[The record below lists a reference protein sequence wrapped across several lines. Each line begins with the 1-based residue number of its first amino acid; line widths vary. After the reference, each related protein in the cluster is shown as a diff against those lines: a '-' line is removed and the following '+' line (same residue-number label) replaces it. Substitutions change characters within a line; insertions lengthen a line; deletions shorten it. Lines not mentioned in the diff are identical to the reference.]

1 MREELPQHF
10 TSDGFPEKMEAFGF
24 LSGDGVE
31 NPMYSS
37 YNRVYVP
44 YCTMDMY
51 LLDTATSDGS
61 LQFRGRPLLEE
72 ALSVV
77 LGEAATGTSVVLA
90 GSSAGAVGAFNAAS
104 WLLETFKQVGELS
117 VVLDSGFF
125 VNAEEYHNPLLEYMR
140 DEPSA
145 GYNSHCTEDF
155 DGGPCCVQFGCMLQR
170 GYYPTAYED
179 KLSGTFIISSAH
191 DVLAGFQLS
200 KLGTYDLTEAIW
212 KTPMYTGKMSSL
224 LRNLAIL
231 YPEDVSVFSPSCFD
245 HGLLGWGEMDLASCV
260 PEFDL
265 PDETRCETTC
275 AYGES
280 GQATGES
287 CEGTMDAGLRW
298 RVSRSADGWNNLQI
312 EGASVSD
319 AMQQWW
325 GGRGNASEQVA
336 MFDTCDGFSCNPTC
350 MTQVLPGARAD
361 TDGSLVWVIVLSVLV
376 SALLV
381 LGSGVFVV
389 IWSNLQ
395 WKRVKIMVTAV
406 RLRDEDVSGL
416 EDQYR
421 FRCKEAYN
429 SFLSSMKNI
438 AHSSEKQ
445 LLFSVDG
452 QVPVGALCAV
462 MGPSGSGK
470 STLLDLLAARGTTG
484 RCEGEVLFEGGSI
497 ADRQD
502 SYIRKCGYMRIM
514 QEVTLSAHRETMA
527 GRLSGG
533 QQRLLALA
541 LELLGDRRI
550 LFLDEPTSGLD
561 SPGSLALVTILRRL
575 CKKVTIVVSIHQPR
589 PEIWQLFSHTVLVK
603 SGRVVFSG
611 PVVDALDGI
620 TRYLPEP
627 MKSSLPVDQ
636 EEDTSFSPRS
646 FRRAFPD
653 DIGQG
658 IQEEDSDTVL
668 TASDRMGDLGPPSA
682 NAGRVDW
689 KPSADKRFS
698 RKRSATAFCDP
709 NPARLTR
716 TAVASTL
723 WDANAARSTSAR
735 GAIACNGSNPA
746 GLASTTS
753 KAPNPFW
760 ARHPSVSQEDVTT
773 REEKYHSGCCVSSMA
788 DTAGGEGP
796 TGIGIPVDV
805 DAVVASPSM
814 IPRSAPD
821 KILDTLVLIDNK
833 DVIRIQAAVVHRH
846 DGLKKGHFRNADKGS
861 EAGEGGAGWAAA
873 APGTPAVVPHVHGG
887 LGTAAVFCA
896 TASNWQ
902 RQEPNTSTANVTTR
916 GAASITV
923 GSASVASTGGNRGT
937 AGVAGGKGK
946 EGGERMRRRPVW
958 QITAIL
964 LARARRGG
972 YGMQTVWHFGILLV
986 VAAMVAFSFRVAN
999 GESEMPHLVFSMLVA
1014 LSMPVLFM
1022 YQPLMVTNTQ
1032 QDWGITRVK
1041 LADGLYPSVCA
1052 TLKVV
1057 SDHLAV
1063 GVVASFS
1070 AISVLHAI
1078 YWQRFISEIPA
1089 HWLGVNIQLSCG
1101 ATLVAWMMI
1110 ALFDALAISGLP
1122 LSLAHTIGVV
1132 VNVG

>member
-1 MREELPQHF
+1 MATNTTSNDYVVFFQGGGGCAHNQTLCEQIREETPQRF

-77 LGEAATGTSVVLA
+77 LGEATMGTGVVLA

-117 VVLDSGFF
+117 VVLESGFL
-125 VNAEEYHNPLLEYMR
+125 VNAEEYLNPLLEYMT

-145 GYNSHCTEDF
+145 AYSSHCTEHF

-191 DVLAGFQLS
+191 DAISGLQLS
-200 KLGTYDLTEAIW
+200 ELGTYEASLKEAIW
-212 KTPMYTGKMSSL
+212 KTVMYTGKMSSSR
-224 LRNLAIL
+224 RNLAIL

-265 PDETRCETTC
+265 PGETQCVRVETTC
-275 AYGES
+275 VYGES
-280 GQATGES
+280 GRATGES

-298 RVSRSADGWNNLQI
+298 SATRSSDGWNNL
-312 EGASVSD
+312 
-319 AMQQWW
+319 
-325 GGRGNASEQVA
+325 QVA
-336 MFDTCDGFSCNPTC
+336 MFDTCDGLSCNPTC
-350 MTQVLPGARAD
+350 MWQVLPGARAE
-361 TDGSLVWVIVLSVLV
+361 TDGSFVWAIVLSVLV
-376 SALLV
+376 SAFVV

-395 WKRVKIMVTAV
+395 WKRVKIIVTAA
-406 RLRDEDVSGL
+406 RSRDEDVRKAL
-416 EDQYR
+416 TDVIAR
-421 FRCKEAYN
+421 RR
-429 SFLSSMKNI
+429 FLSSMKNI
-438 AHSSEKQ
+438 AHPSEKQ

-470 STLLDLLAARGTTG
+470 STLLDLLAARRTTG

-502 SYIRKCGYMRIM
+502 SYIRKSGYMRIM
-514 QEVTLSAHRETMA
+514 QEVALSPHRETKA

-533 QQRLLALA
+533 QQRLLALG

-589 PEIWQLFSHTVLVK
+589 PETWQLFSHTVLVK

-636 EEDTSFSPRS
+636 EEDTSFFSPS
-646 FRRAFPD
+646 FRRALSD

-658 IQEEDSDTVL
+658 IQEEHSDTVR
-668 TASDRMGDLGPPSA
+668 TAPDRMGNLGPPCA
-682 NAGRVDW
+682 NAGRVDR
-689 KPSADKRFS
+689 KPSADKRIT
-698 RKRSATAFCDP
+698 RKR
-709 NPARLTR
+709 
-716 TAVASTL
+716 
-723 WDANAARSTSAR
+723 
-735 GAIACNGSNPA
+735 GALACNGSNQA

-773 REEKYHSGCCVSSMA
+773 REEKYHSGCSVSSIA
-788 DTAGGEGP
+788 GTAEGEGS

-821 KILDTLVLIDNK
+821 KILDTLVLIDIK
-833 DVIRIQAAVVHRH
+833 DVIRIQATVVHRN
-846 DGLKKGHFRNADKGS
+846 DGDILEQGNFRAVVKGS

-873 APGTPAVVPHVHGG
+873 APGTPAVTPQTHGG
-887 LGTAAVFCA
+887 LDTAAVFCA
-896 TASNWQ
+896 TGANWQ
-902 RQEPNTSTANVTTR
+902 RQEPNSSTANVTTS
-916 GAASITV
+916 GAPSITV
-923 GSASVASTGGNRGT
+923 GSRSAASTGGNRGA

-958 QITAIL
+958 QIAAIL
-964 LARARRGG
+964 LARSRRGG
-972 YGMQTVWHFGILLV
+972 HGM
-986 VAAMVAFSFRVAN
+986 
-999 GESEMPHLVFSMLVA
+999 
-1014 LSMPVLFM
+1014 
-1022 YQPLMVTNTQ
+1022 
-1032 QDWGITRVK
+1032 
-1041 LADGLYPSVCA
+1041 
-1052 TLKVV
+1052 
-1057 SDHLAV
+1057 
-1063 GVVASFS
+1063 
-1070 AISVLHAI
+1070 
-1078 YWQRFISEIPA
+1078 
-1089 HWLGVNIQLSCG
+1089 
-1101 ATLVAWMMI
+1101 
-1110 ALFDALAISGLP
+1110 
-1122 LSLAHTIGVV
+1122 
-1132 VNVG
+1132 